1 MKILKGSATGLAA
14 CAVELLAGTL
24 LLLDPVKFTSTV
36 ITGVGIILIVLGL
49 ADGVKYFKADAKDAA
64 MEQMLTKSLI
74 FLLAGVFCAVRQDW
88 FVATFPVLTILYGMI
103 LLLAGISKIQSAVD
117 LVRLKSSQWGW
128 PAINAAVTLI
138 CGVVTLTSPF
148 PSAEVLWLFTGAAL
162 VGTGIFDLIIFLRGR
177 HKTEEPSP

>member
-24 LLLDPVKFTSTV
+24 LLLDPAKFTSTV
-36 ITGVGIILIVLGL
+36 ITGIGIILIVLGL
-49 ADGVKYFKADAKDAA
+49 ADGVKYFRADAKEAA

-88 FVATFPVLTILYGMI
+88 FVATFPVLIILYGMI

-128 PAINAAVTLI
+128 PAVNAAVTLI

-148 PSAEVLWLFTGAAL
+148 PSTEVLWLFTGAAL
-162 VGTGIFDLIIFLRGR
+162 VGTGIFDLVIFLRSR
-177 HKTEEPSP
+177 HKTEKPSP